1 MLYVILGILIPFA
14 GTTLGA
20 ACVFFMHREMRALL
34 QKSLLGFASGV
45 MVAAGIWSL
54 LIPAIDMSESMGRLA
69 FIPAASGFGAGI
81 LFLLIMDKITP
92 HLHLKSATP
101 EGPKSALKKTTML
114 VLAVT
119 LHNIPEGMA
128 VGVAFAGRLASGSPI
143 TMPGAFALAMGIA
156 IQNFPEGAIISMPLR
171 SEGMGKAKSFLY
183 GTLSGIVE
191 PIAALV
197 TILLTSVTRPLLPYL
212 LSFAAGAMLYVVVEE
227 LIPEASEGKHSDVG
241 TIGFAVGFI
250 IMMVLDVALG

>member
-1 MLYVILGILIPFA
+1 
-14 GTTLGA
+14 
-20 ACVFFMHREMRALL
+20 
-34 QKSLLGFASGV
+34 
-45 MVAAGIWSL
+45 
-54 LIPAIDMSESMGRLA
+54 
-69 FIPAASGFGAGI
+69 
-81 LFLLIMDKITP
+81 
-92 HLHLKSATP
+92 
-101 EGPKSALKKTTML
+101 
-114 VLAVT
+114 
-119 LHNIPEGMA
+119 
-128 VGVAFAGRLASGSPI
+128 
-143 TMPGAFALAMGIA
+143 MPGAFALAMGIA